1 MKPIH
6 LVRYGV
12 PAVIALAG
20 VITIIVGSSSVAT
33 AGGIALIGV
42 AVLVYG
48 IGILARLSVSSQRDR
63 DREQR
68 ARDEFSRT
76 GHWSEQ

>member
-6 LVRYGV
+6 VVRYGV

-42 AVLVYG
+42 AVLG
-48 IGILARLSVSSQRDR
+48 IGILARLSVSSQRQR